1 MATYQYFLTD
11 FPNDQVNLSRFSRE
25 IANADIT
32 PSLTGLTNHSSV
44 VSVDFDS
51 DLSSGEQTTLDD
63 LVANHNGQ
71 PLPPSELD
79 EFLDENAEVTEV
91 IDSTSTITGAFLIMQ
106 TLINRREIY
115 NDLENPLYKPDVTPI
130 VGTGGHLQDHANRIN
145 NLETIHGK
153 LGWHNQE
160 ILEARFQRPDDLLI
174 YYGWMNSFN
183 SGDNGWNNEN
193 VAQDMA
199 KYNLLVF
206 GDGTQDPDHGDYSN
220 TTTIIARIKDLN
232 PRAKIFGY
240 VTTNQSLANFQTKAD
255 QWDDLEIDGIFFD
268 ESGYD
273 YGTVG
278 TNGREAFNTKVEYV
292 HDLTYANLCFVNAW
306 NMDHIIGTA
315 NDGSYPNSTWNPNE
329 VESSLTNS
337 DYYLLESFAVNSVAY
352 TNDYEAVS
360 DWSTRGSKAIG
371 HRATYGIN
379 LVGSCVIENGHA
391 SGSDLFQFAFIS
403 ALMWSLD
410 GFGSSDQ
417 NYGASSA
424 AVDYWS
430 RPDVTGVGRVYTL
443 NASVQNDVNDS
454 DVYLRFLDF
463 AKLLLDFSSGAQT
476 SSITKY

>member
-1 MATYQYFLTD
+1 
-11 FPNDQVNLSRFSRE
+11 
-25 IANADIT
+25 
-32 PSLTGLTNHSSV
+32 
-44 VSVDFDS
+44 
-51 DLSSGEQTTLDD
+51 
-63 LVANHNGQ
+63 
-71 PLPPSELD
+71 
-79 EFLDENAEVTEV
+79 
-91 IDSTSTITGAFLIMQ
+91 
-106 TLINRREIY
+106 
-115 NDLENPLYKPDVTPI
+115 
-130 VGTGGHLQDHANRIN
+130 
-145 NLETIHGK
+145 

-160 ILEARFQRPDDLLI
+160 LLEARFQRPDDLLI

-206 GDGTQDPDHGDYSN
+206 GDGVQNPGHGDYSN
-220 TTTIIARIKDLN
+220 TTTIISRIKELN

-240 VTTNQSLANFQTKAD
+240 VTTNQSLANFQTKAG
-255 QWDDLEIDGIFFD
+255 QWDDLEVHGIFMD

-278 TNGREAFNTKVEYV
+278 TNGREAFNTKVDYV
-292 HDLTYANLCFVNAW
+292 HNLTDANLCFVNSW

-315 NDGSYPNSTWNPNE
+315 NDGSYPNSTWNPNG
-329 VESSLTNS
+329 VESNLTYN

-352 TNDYEAVS
+352 GNDYESAS
-360 DWSTRGSKAIG
+360 DWVTRGSKAIN

-379 LVGSCVIENGHA
+379 LVGSCVIENSHA
-391 SGSDLFQFAFIS
+391 SGDDLFQFAFIS

-417 NYGASSA
+417 LYGASSA

-430 RPDVTGVGRVYTL
+430 RPDVTGVGRVYSL
-443 NASVQNDVNDS
+443 NASVQNDVDDS
-454 DVYLRFLDF
+454 DVYIRFLDF